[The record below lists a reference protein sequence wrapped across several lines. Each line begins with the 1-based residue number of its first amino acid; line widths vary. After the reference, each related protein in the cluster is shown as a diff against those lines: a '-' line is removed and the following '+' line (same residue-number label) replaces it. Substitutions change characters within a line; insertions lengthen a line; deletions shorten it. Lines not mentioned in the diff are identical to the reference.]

1 MEKGNDNQA
10 EIKELSQKI
19 VKILPLGLILWEEN
33 EPSETI
39 KNYIAEQILSLLS
52 INWKRGN
59 VDNEL
64 FLDLWDY
71 VDKYRWN
78 IYQIIGKLAEV
89 GEFRT
94 QLWILYSR
102 EKLRQLRKEVE
113 KTIVWIRE
121 KQNR

>member
-1 MEKGNDNQA
+1 MKNGNNNQE
-10 EIKELSQKI
+10 EIKELSEQI

-33 EPSETI
+33 EPSETV
-39 KNYIAEQILSLLS
+39 KNYIAEQILSILS
-52 INWKRGN
+52 VNWKKGN

-71 VDKYRWN
+71 VDKYRWD
-78 IYQIIGKLAEV
+78 IYKIIGKLAEV
-89 GEFRT
+89 EEFRT

-102 EKLRQLRKEVE
+102 EKLRQLRREVE
-113 KTIVWIRE
+113 RSIVWIRE